1 MQIIVFCK
9 NGLAIISKFRV
20 KFKAINAWSL
30 VVFYYVAS
38 FIRTNIERGSMKKIL
53 IGFSAVGVVLISTF
67 FYTEYQAQQI
77 KNETATIKKLAY
89 KKQVVLSDQALV
101 KIIQN
106 TNRLAS
112 YADQKAL
119 IERLFEAGYRADK
132 NEIKN
137 IAEPQVEK
145 LVIQILGS
153 NQSKDWHVASNQLVF
168 TRQNGL
174 IYFIGDL
181 TMNNGDKSITY
192 TLSGTMN
199 SAGNMVNELTFGHLV
214 KGE

>member
-1 MQIIVFCK
+1 
-9 NGLAIISKFRV
+9 
-20 KFKAINAWSL
+20 
-30 VVFYYVAS
+30 
-38 FIRTNIERGSMKKIL
+38 MKKIF

-106 TNRLAS
+106 TNKLAS

-132 NEIKN
+132 HEIKN

-145 LVIQILGS
+145 LVMQILGS

-199 SAGNMVNELTFGHLV
+199 SAGNMVNELTFGHLA

>member
-1 MQIIVFCK
+1 M
-9 NGLAIISKFRV
+9 
-20 KFKAINAWSL
+20 
-30 VVFYYVAS
+30 
-38 FIRTNIERGSMKKIL
+38 
-53 IGFSAVGVVLISTF
+53 
-67 FYTEYQAQQI
+67 
-77 KNETATIKKLAY
+77 
-89 KKQVVLSDQALV
+89 
-101 KIIQN
+101 
-106 TNRLAS
+106 AS

-119 IERLFEAGYRADK
+119 IDRLFEAGYRDDK

-137 IAEPQVEK
+137 IAEPQVQK
-145 LVIQILGS
+145 LVMQILGS

-181 TMNNGDKSITY
+181 TMN
-192 TLSGTMN
+192 